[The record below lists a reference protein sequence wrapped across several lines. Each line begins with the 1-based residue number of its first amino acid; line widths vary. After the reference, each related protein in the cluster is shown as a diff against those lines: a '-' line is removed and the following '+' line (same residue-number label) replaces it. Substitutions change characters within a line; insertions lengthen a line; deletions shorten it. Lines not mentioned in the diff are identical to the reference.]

1 MSISLTIPD
10 LLRQIEADKVD
21 ADIIARCQEAERL
34 CRRDEFDAALAAIR
48 TAVELAARSGVA
60 LDIGVAFLYQAAIR
74 HETPSKDAHDQAPRD
89 AETAVRW
96 LMRDAHHAL
105 IARLICARIYADDD
119 QVRAALRHYREAQ
132 TLAAQLVAL
141 WHLRNKAEK
150 ENYYKDLRDSI
161 AAAARQLQERPAT
174 TAEPNEDEE
183 LAEQNSTEPVRSSS
197 SPALQMEITNKSDQ
211 FTINY
216 YEISR
221 VWINGQEYLVE
232 TVNPIDPEQ
241 PGLRLLPDQKYIAV
255 PDPDSNQPQQYV
267 LVKEGGQPTQGQV
280 VVNVDPVRLRGW
292 TDEDESTADYQ
303 NAHIMGTVEAR
314 LRLAISP
321 EPAPEPEMEIDED
334 LLDCIDAITA
344 AANARRQTDA
354 GLAAVYKKFSNYL
367 RSKYNLQVI
376 PITPRQTR
384 FDPMAGHY
392 AVEAR
397 SNRQLADG
405 VILRV
410 ERNGYTRNGQV
421 VREAHVV
428 VNQR

>member
-1 MSISLTIPD
+1 MSASLTIPD

-21 ADIIARCQEAERL
+21 ADIIVRCQEAERL
-34 CRRDEFDAALAAIR
+34 CQRNEFDAALAAIR
-48 TAVELAARSGVA
+48 TAVELAAQSGVA

-74 HETPSKDAHDQAPRD
+74 HETPRKDAHDQAPRD

-96 LMRDAHHAL
+96 LKRDAHHAL
-105 IARLICARIYADDD
+105 IAHLICARIHADDD
-119 QVRAALRHYREAQ
+119 EVRAALRHYREAQ
-132 TLAAQLVAL
+132 ALAAQLVAL

-232 TVNPIDPEQ
+232 TVNPIDPQQ

-255 PDPDSNQPQQYV
+255 PDPDSDQPQQYV
-267 LVKEGGQPTQGQV
+267 LVKEGGQPAQGQV
-280 VVNVDPVRLRGW
+280 VVNVDPVRLRSW

-314 LRLAISP
+314 LRLAIPP
-321 EPAPEPEMEIDED
+321 EPAPEPETEIDED
-334 LLDCIDAITA
+334 LLDCIDTITA
-344 AANARRQTDA
+344 AANARRKADP
-354 GLAAVYKKFSNYL
+354 GLAAMHKKFLSYL
-367 RSKYNLQVI
+367 RRKYNLQVI
-376 PITPRQTR
+376 PIKPRETE
-384 FDPMAGHY
+384 FDPAAGHY
-392 AVEAR
+392 AVDQR
-397 SNRQLADG
+397 TNRQVRDG
-405 VILRV
+405 VIL
-410 ERNGYTRNGQV
+410 QV
-421 VREAHVV
+421 VRDGYIRDGKIVRDAQVI